1 MAVRGVFA
9 SESGIAGDRKGD
21 FAGSLLQTNPT
32 GSAPLFALSSGMATK
47 PANDTVV
54 TWFEENKL
62 QGRVDVTN
70 NATTGTSLVVS
81 DGSFVVPGQVW
92 MIETTGEL
100 VFVTAVAGTTVTVER
115 GFASTS
121 VVSINGSSTAV
132 PIQKISTAHEEGAE
146 KPVAYSNL
154 GFPRFNYCHIFRT
167 TWDVTGTARAVQ
179 YHTGDQVARN
189 KRDALLFHSEEIELS
204 SWFSK
209 KSIGHMNGRP
219 YRTMDGIVTQITTN
233 VQSQQ
238 THVTYTDLRGF
249 LQDVFSYNIKGQPN
263 ERIAFCGNTV
273 LGVIDTLAK
282 TFTTMN
288 VVPGATEF
296 GMKIN
301 KWITPFGEISLMTHP
316 LFNESP
322 LWTKDLH
329 VLHPGAMRTRYLRQT
344 HHDGYDKDGTRAGRD
359 ADFGVYTTE
368 MCIEYMAERTGGRFT
383 GIDTPYI
390 SALQD

>member
-9 SESGIAGDRKGD
+9 SESGIAGDRRGD

-32 GSAPLFALSSGMATK
+32 GSAQLFALTSGMASK
-47 PANDTVV
+47 PAHDTVV

-62 QGRVDVTN
+62 QGRINVTN
-70 NATTGTSLVVS
+70 NATTGTSFTVN

-92 MIETTGEL
+92 LVESTGEH
-100 VFVTAVAGTTVTVER
+100 VFVTAVSGTTVTVER
-115 GFASTS
+115 GFAGTTNT
-121 VVSINGSSTAV
+121 SINGSVTPV
-132 PIQKISTAHEEGAE
+132 PIQKISTAHEEGSD

-154 GFPRFNYCHIFRT
+154 GFPRFNYCHIFRN
-167 TWDVTGTARAVQ
+167 TWDVTGTARAVE

-189 KRDALLFHSEEIELS
+189 KRDALLFHSEEIELA

-233 VQSQQ
+233 VTSQSS
-238 THVTYTDLRGF
+238 HVTYTDLRDF

-263 ERIAFCGNTV
+263 ERIAFCGYSV

-282 TFTTMN
+282 TFSNMDLN
-288 VVPGATEF
+288 PGATEF
-296 GMKIN
+296 GLKVT

-316 LFNESP
+316 LFNENP
-322 LWTKDLH
+322 VWTKDLH
-329 VLHPGAMRTRYLRQT
+329 VLHPGAMRTRYLRNT
-344 HHDGYDKDGTRAGRD
+344 HHDGYDRDGTRAGRD

-368 MCIEYMAERTGGRFT
+368 MCIEYMAERTGGRYT
-383 GIDTPYI
+383 GIDTAYTT
-390 SALQD
+390 ALSD